1 MMFGH
6 FSIVRLLD
14 AWVKC
19 RLTSMPNHSLHPAL
33 RLKCSVATSK
43 DVVSFFPRVCFNH
56 YLSSY
61 SRYHFSIIF
70 YFVIFFNVVSNIE
83 LHQQFPGSDWMTFE
97 KIRLFSLRMA
107 FLCIES
113 LLDDGH
119 PCTDASSDGHSN
131 ESFDVC
137 PTWVECLEIEKK
149 SFNLNATERSD
160 RINFAFSPID
170 AFKRTFSKPATVIA
184 A

>member
-43 DVVSFFPRVCFNH
+43 DVVSFFHVCVSITIYPVILVTTFP
-56 YLSSY
+56 LSSISLFSSMSSQTSNCISNFLVPIEWRLKKSVY
-61 SRYHFSIIF
+61 SR
-70 YFVIFFNVVSNIE
+70 FV
-83 LHQQFPGSDWMTFE
+83 
-97 KIRLFSLRMA
+97 
-107 FLCIES
+107 S

-149 SFNLNATERSD
+149 IVQSERYWAQ
-160 RINFAFSPID
+160 RPHRFRFFSHWR
-170 AFKRTFSKPATVIA
+170 FKENIFETSNRNCSLKPM
-184 A
+184 